1 MILRMRTT
9 AAVLLLISIAAL
21 SIPVS
26 AQDTTAQQGDI
37 LSDANIQDLI
47 TTLESQT
54 ARDQFLERLRTLQ
67 AAQPE
72 QEQDWSIRQWFDLD
86 NTSNDFINGFVNLI
100 NELGLSS
107 SMAGKL
113 LSLLLVLIL
122 AAIFVAIN
130 NRLAGLFD
138 RRMDSLRNKFSTAK
152 FRFSLIFRV
161 QRLVGYIIAV
171 LLLMYSATRFFP
183 DLAGIVDSQM
193 LSSII
198 GFSFSLALLGLLL
211 VLAWEFINA
220 MMEYGMSDLSHTDST
235 RIRTLLPVVRNIA
248 FFAICGFAAL
258 VLLSELGIDI
268 VPLLTGAGVLGIAI
282 GFGAQTL
289 VKDYLNGFIII
300 LENLLKVDD
309 VVRIGDRIGQVELIT
324 LRKIQLRNL
333 DGTVHTIPHSEIAV
347 VDNLTKEY
355 TYYLT
360 DIGVAYKEDVDQV
373 FEILESVDQE
383 MREDGEFKDMM
394 LEPIEIFGL
403 DEFADSALNIKV
415 RLKTRSHSRWPV
427 GREFN
432 RRVKIAFDKAGIE
445 IPFPHRT
452 VFMNPAE
459 PEQSNSVTEQTKD

>member
-1 MILRMRTT
+1 MINPIRTMLTVTVLSLVT
-9 AAVLLLISIAAL
+9 AMSNQAN
-21 SIPVS
+21 
-26 AQDTTAQQGDI
+26 AQDGSQTNDI
-37 LSDANIQDLI
+37 LSEANIQDLI

-54 ARDQFLERLRTLQ
+54 AREQFLERLRTLQ

-72 QEQDWSIRQWFDLD
+72 EEQDWSIREWLDLD
-86 NTSNDFINGFVNLI
+86 STSSDFVNGFVNLI

-107 SMAGKL
+107 SMAGNL
-113 LSLLLVLIL
+113 ISLLLVLIL

-130 NRLAGLFD
+130 NRLAKLFD
-138 RRMDSLRNKFSTAK
+138 RRMDSLRKKFSTAES
-152 FRFSLIFRV
+152 RFSLIFRV
-161 QRLVGYIIAV
+161 QRLFGYIIAV
-171 LLLMYSATRFFP
+171 LLLLYSATRFFP
-183 DLAGIVDSQM
+183 DLAGIIDSQM

-198 GFSFSLALLGLLL
+198 GFSFSLALLGLML

-268 VPLLTGAGVLGIAI
+268 VPLLAGAGVLGIAI

-333 DGTVHTIPHSEIAV
+333 DGTVHTIPHSEISV

-373 FEILESVDQE
+373 FEILENVDKE
-383 MREDGEFKDMM
+383 MREDDEFKDMM
-394 LEPIEIFGL
+394 LEPIQIFGL

-415 RLKTRSHSRWPV
+415 RLKTDSHSRWPV

-452 VFMNPAE
+452 VFMNPTE
-459 PEQSNSVTEQTKD
+459 PEQSNSVSEEEKS

>member
-1 MILRMRTT
+1 MINPIRNMLTVTVLSLVT
-9 AAVLLLISIAAL
+9 AMSNQAN
-21 SIPVS
+21 
-26 AQDTTAQQGDI
+26 AQDGSQTNDI
-37 LSDANIQDLI
+37 LSEANIQDLI

-54 ARDQFLERLRTLQ
+54 AREQFLERLRTLQ

-72 QEQDWSIRQWFDLD
+72 EEQDWSIREWFDLD
-86 NTSNDFINGFVNLI
+86 STSSDFVNGFVNLI

-107 SMAGKL
+107 SMAGNL
-113 LSLLLVLIL
+113 ISLLLVLIL

-130 NRLAGLFD
+130 NRLAKLFD
-138 RRMDSLRNKFSTAK
+138 RRMDSLRKKFSTAES
-152 FRFSLIFRV
+152 RFSLIFKV
-161 QRLVGYIIAV
+161 QRLFGYIIAV
-171 LLLMYSATRFFP
+171 LLLLYSATRFFP
-183 DLAGIVDSQM
+183 DLAGIIDSQM

-198 GFSFSLALLGLLL
+198 GFSFSLALLGLML

-268 VPLLTGAGVLGIAI
+268 VPLLAGAGVLGIAI

-333 DGTVHTIPHSEIAV
+333 DGTVHTIPHSEISV

-373 FEILESVDQE
+373 FEILENVDKE
-383 MREDGEFKDMM
+383 MREDDEFKDMM
-394 LEPIEIFGL
+394 LEPIQIFGL

-415 RLKTRSHSRWPV
+415 RLKTDSHSRWPV

-459 PEQSNSVTEQTKD
+459 PEQSNSVSEEEKS